1 MVRISQLNDGLF
13 FRCIR
18 VFRKIAYHP
27 MEPGILHSVDILHT
41 WHIILHTWHIILHIW
56 HIILHN
62 MAYHLAYLAY
72 HLTYLVYHLT

>member
-1 MVRISQLNDGLF
+1 MKLF
-13 FRCIR
+13 SIIPFAREIHS
-18 VFRKIAYHP
+18 HP

-41 WHIILHTWHIILHIW
+41 WYIILHIW

-72 HLTYLVYHLT
+72 HLTYLVLLEYVTL